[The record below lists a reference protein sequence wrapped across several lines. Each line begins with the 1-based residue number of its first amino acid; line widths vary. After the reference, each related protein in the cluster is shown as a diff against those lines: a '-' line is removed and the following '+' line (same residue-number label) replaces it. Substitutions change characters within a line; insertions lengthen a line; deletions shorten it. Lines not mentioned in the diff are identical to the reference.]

1 MAPAALWALLAAG
14 LQLWGAGRA
23 VPGQATQLPYV
34 PDPEL
39 GSSCQQ
45 SEYFDQ
51 RTQMCCSMCPPGSH
65 ARLFCTKT
73 SNTVCAR
80 CENST
85 YTQLWNWV
93 PECLSC
99 GSRCGA
105 DQVET
110 QACTREQNRICSCKS
125 GWYCT
130 LRRQGG
136 CRLCAPLRRCRPGF
150 GVAKPGTA
158 TSDVVCAP
166 CAPGTFS
173 NTTSSTDTCRPHRI
187 CSSVAVP
194 GNASVDAV
202 CSPAPPTVRTAPRPA
217 STRQPG
223 STQPRPA
230 EPTPGPSTPPRTSVL
245 FPAVPSPPA
254 EGLSTGD
261 ISLPI
266 GLIVGV
272 TTLGLLLIGL
282 VNCVIVTQKK
292 KKPFCLQGEAKVVS
306 APLPSPCSSPCSSPL
321 PCSPSCWAGLPSGG
335 AVDSGGPC
343 VLCPCW
349 PCGRREG
356 QPARARPQGQAAV
369 QGHIREWGTPMLPP
383 HPPPRVQGAGRGWP
397 GVEREAGVLGPASC
411 PHFHQ
416 SCSPL
421 IFLRSRVCGGF
432 CWSRTWAVGSW
443 SGRHAVASH
452 LKRRGLIFLT
462 LWRVEGLPAAGPVAA
477 SLRETAALSSAPCGN
492 TCPLAWG
499 LTREVVVPPLY
510 VSAGFAVGGGGS
522 ARQPPG
528 LLPGRQTVSLE
539 PWRPSSSLWLEQ
551 RRRPGRFPSLK
562 GGGVGAGRAVTPTGQ
577 VGHSVYPA

>member
-1 MAPAALWALLAAG
+1 MCTGQEGHPRVRAQRERRAGAREVVGAAEGRGPGPPCTSSGGDHRPRAGPSLNGCAWALCSPS
-14 LQLWGAGRA
+14 LWP
-23 VPGQATQLPYV
+23 VWPEEATV
-34 PDPEL
+34 PDVTP
-39 GSSCQQ
+39 S
-45 SEYFDQ
+45 
-51 RTQMCCSMCPPGSH
+51 
-65 ARLFCTKT
+65 LF
-73 SNTVCAR
+73 S
-80 CENST
+80 
-85 YTQLWNWV
+85 
-93 PECLSC
+93 
-99 GSRCGA
+99 
-105 DQVET
+105 
-110 QACTREQNRICSCKS
+110 
-125 GWYCT
+125 
-130 LRRQGG
+130 
-136 CRLCAPLRRCRPGF
+136 
-150 GVAKPGTA
+150 
-158 TSDVVCAP
+158 
-166 CAPGTFS
+166 
-173 NTTSSTDTCRPHRI
+173 
-187 CSSVAVP
+187 
-194 GNASVDAV
+194 
-202 CSPAPPTVRTAPRPA
+202 
-217 STRQPG
+217 
-223 STQPRPA
+223 A
-230 EPTPGPSTPPRTSVL
+230 E
-245 FPAVPSPPA
+245 
-254 EGLSTGD
+254 
-261 ISLPI
+261 
-266 GLIVGV
+266 
-272 TTLGLLLIGL
+272 
-282 VNCVIVTQKK
+282 
-292 KKPFCLQGEAKVVS
+292 KPFCLQGEAKVVS

-397 GVEREAGVLGPASC
+397 GVEREAGGLGPASC

-477 SLRETAALSSAPCGN
+477 SLRETAAPSSAPCGN

-551 RRRPGRFPSLK
+551 RRRPGRFPSLE